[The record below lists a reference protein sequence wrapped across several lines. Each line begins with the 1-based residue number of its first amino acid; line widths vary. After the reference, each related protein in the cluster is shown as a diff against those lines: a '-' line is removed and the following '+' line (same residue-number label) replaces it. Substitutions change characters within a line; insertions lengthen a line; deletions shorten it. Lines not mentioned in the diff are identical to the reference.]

1 MSWRNSLLFCIQ
13 NGKSCRLLTFVKD
26 KHGERTQIK
35 GSTRAAGTGHPGGG
49 QRTPHRVA
57 RRWRPRARGA
67 GHGRCARQ
75 VGVSNRAGLEVHAAG
90 ERDARRP
97 PPAPRFATHGS
108 HPERTA
114 RFGPWG
120 KHPTTKTPRLTP
132 GSLTSPTLGVL
143 GVTKAWKYLC
153 ADAWARRTQTAT
165 RAARGAG
172 PVGCAS
178 SVAHH
183 GDGVTVSSRLNSEC
197 APQSRQ
203 RGFTTRHFLVSG
215 YGYIFR
221 SQLARMVHV
230 RITKENSSFHSL
242 SIYYVGRV
250 LIS

>member
-35 GSTRAAGTGHPGGG
+35 GQTRAACTGHPGGG

-75 VGVSNRAGLEVHAAG
+75 VGVSNRAGLEVRAAR
-90 ERDARRP
+90 ERDAPRP

-143 GVTKAWKYLC
+143 GCNESMKVPVRRRVGAPD
-153 ADAWARRTQTAT
+153 ADGDPCGARR
-165 RAARGAG
+165 RPGRLCFLRGPSRG
-172 PVGCAS
+172 RCYGVIAS
-178 SVAHH
+178 KFWVCTTVKAE
-183 GDGVTVSSRLNSEC
+183 GVYDAPLSR
-197 APQSRQ
+197 
-203 RGFTTRHFLVSG
+203 
-215 YGYIFR
+215 
-221 SQLARMVHV
+221 
-230 RITKENSSFHSL
+230 
-242 SIYYVGRV
+242 
-250 LIS
+250 